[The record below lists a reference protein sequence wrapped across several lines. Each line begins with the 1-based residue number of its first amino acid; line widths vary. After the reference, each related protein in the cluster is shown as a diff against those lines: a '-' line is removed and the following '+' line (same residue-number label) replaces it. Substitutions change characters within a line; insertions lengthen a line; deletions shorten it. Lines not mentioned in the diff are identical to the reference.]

1 MWLFTVLA
9 LNALFGCHVW
19 LAEAKLREG
28 ECEGQCV
35 FILESCRKWCFF
47 DTYGFSKSSSI
58 IHKTDSSHPNKRNSY
73 TENSEI

>member
-1 MWLFTVLA
+1 MWLFTVLV

-35 FILESCRKWCFF
+35 FNTGKLQEVFF
-47 DTYGFSKSSSI
+47 FYTYGFSKSSSI
-58 IHKTDSSHPNKRNSY
+58 IHKTDSSHPNKRN
-73 TENSEI
+73 I